1 MGLDEVFDRANRAL
15 KDSQELSK
23 KLSTKTRNKMKDS
36 SFCG

>member
-1 MGLDEVFDRANRAL
+1 MEEFNNVLDKANEAIE
-15 KDSQELSK
+15 KAK